1 MSQHDFSIANQ
12 TASSA
17 RTDINNALQALA
29 SLSSGA
35 DAPSTTYANQLW
47 YETDTNKLKMRNEAD
62 DAWITLLEL
71 DQTNDRVEKIEAVD
85 FNALSDANLKRNVS
99 TLENA
104 LDLVGALR
112 GVRFDWAHN
121 NKPSVGLIA
130 QEVQQIIPS
139 LVHQTE
145 ANLLSVSYQ
154 NIVAVLIE
162 AVKELTAKVTALEN
176 GQSNKEN

>member
-47 YETDTNKLKMRNEAD
+47 YETDTNQLKMRNEAD

-85 FNALSDANLKRNVS
+85 FNALSDANLKRNVC
-99 TLENA
+99 TLENS

-112 GVRFDWAHN
+112 GVRFNWAHN

-162 AVKELTAKVTALEN
+162 AVKELSAKVTALEN
-176 GQSNKEN
+176 GQSNKET

>member
-47 YETDTNKLKMRNEAD
+47 YETDTNQLKMRNEAD

-85 FNALSDANLKRNVS
+85 FNALSDANLKRNVC

-112 GVRFDWAHN
+112 GVRFNWAHN

-176 GQSNKEN
+176 GQSNKET

>member
-1 MSQHDFSIANQ
+1 LSQHDFSIANQ

-47 YETDTNKLKMRNEAD
+47 YETDTKQLKMRNEAD

-85 FNALSDANLKRNVS
+85 FNALSDANLKRNVC

-176 GQSNKEN
+176 GQSNKET

>member
-47 YETDTNKLKMRNEAD
+47 YETDTNQLKMRNEAD

-85 FNALSDANLKRNVS
+85 FNALSDANLKRNVC

-130 QEVQQIIPS
+130 QEVQQVIPS

-176 GQSNKEN
+176 GQSNKET

>member
-1 MSQHDFSIANQ
+1 M
-12 TASSA
+12 
-17 RTDINNALQALA
+17 LG
-29 SLSSGA
+29 SLCWS
-35 DAPSTTYANQLW
+35 
-47 YETDTNKLKMRNEAD
+47 
-62 DAWITLLEL
+62 WIR
-71 DQTNDRVEKIEAVD
+71 QMIVWKRSRAVE
-85 FNALSDANLKRNVS
+85 FNALSDANLKRNVC

-176 GQSNKEN
+176 GQSNKET

>member
-12 TASSA
+12 TASNA

-35 DAPSTTYANQLW
+35 TAPSTTYANQLW
-47 YETDTNKLKMRNEAD
+47 YETDTNQLKMRNEAD

-85 FNALSDANLKRNVS
+85 FNALSDANLKRNVC

-176 GQSNKEN
+176 GQSNKET